1 MPTFPAL
8 RPHSPSRT
16 SPLSPLLE
24 APAKAVLVTY
34 AIDHDFRRAALDIVQ
49 RLTSRERASSKRRN
63 RRAEPTEVL
72 SRGARGTKVE
82 LHVLH
87 VQGRGPQDEQHEE
100 RRILKTFRENGVRIV
115 VHHVGLPTSF
125 RLSLAPTNPLA
136 SVFERILQET
146 CSEPLLGAQLEAAG
160 FAFGTLPIEN
170 NDVCRAFLT
179 ALAAT
184 LSPQA
189 TTSRYLPT
197 ITLYIPSRPTSS
209 DFDLDIPDDQV
220 LSLRVLHTAA
230 ETLKR
235 AAPPPPAL
243 SPPRHPQRHSLQP
256 ISTATYPA
264 PTSRAARRRSHSPHP
279 PTTASSL
286 KPLVL
291 RPAPGPVQSVSMRLC
306 LHPSAT
312 AAAAP
317 ELAVRVSE
325 ALTPVDACGRRFDF
339 PSPSPSPSSP
349 PPRAKLR
356 VAIPAVEPSREQ
368 VVRMPPLTPVTPW
381 ARRPIEK
388 VVAVG
393 ARPASVCS
401 TTSTELSHDPQWSE
415 VRDLVKQRVER
426 AQRRL

>member
-1 MPTFPAL
+1 M
-8 RPHSPSRT
+8 
-16 SPLSPLLE
+16 
-24 APAKAVLVTY
+24 
-34 AIDHDFRRAALDIVQ
+34 
-49 RLTSRERASSKRRN
+49 
-63 RRAEPTEVL
+63 
-72 SRGARGTKVE
+72 
-82 LHVLH
+82 
-87 VQGRGPQDEQHEE
+87 
-100 RRILKTFRENGVRIV
+100 
-115 VHHVGLPTSF
+115 SF

-170 NDVCRAFLT
+170 NEVCRGFLT

-189 TTSRYLPT
+189 TTSRCFPT

-209 DFDLDIPDDQV
+209 DFDLDIPGDQV

-235 AAPPPPAL
+235 AAPPPSAL
-243 SPPRHPQRHSLQP
+243 SPPRDPHRHSLQP
-256 ISTATYPA
+256 ISTATLPA

-279 PTTASSL
+279 PPTASSL

-291 RPAPGPVQSVSMRLC
+291 RPAPGPVQSVSMRIC
-306 LHPSAT
+306 LHPSAS

-339 PSPSPSPSSP
+339 PFPSPSPSPSPSSP

-368 VVRMPPLTPVTPW
+368 VVRVPPLTPATPW
-381 ARRPIEK
+381 ARRPHSPIEK
-388 VVAVG
+388 VVVVG
-393 ARPASVCS
+393 ARPRSVCS

-415 VRDLVKQRVER
+415 VRELVKQRVER
-426 AQRRL
+426 AQRRP